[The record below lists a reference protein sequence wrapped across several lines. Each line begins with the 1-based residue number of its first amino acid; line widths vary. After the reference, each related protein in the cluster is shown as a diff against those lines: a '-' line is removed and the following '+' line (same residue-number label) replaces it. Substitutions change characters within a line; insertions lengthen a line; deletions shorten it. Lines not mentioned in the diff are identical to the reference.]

1 MKGTSGLHPEKSVD
15 NASPLVDPDSV
26 HTKKSTRK
34 PTVGKPKPLD
44 MSGCILL
51 SPDSMMKIDGQ
62 SMRSVYIEMGK
73 ESVFKGLE
81 RFLRTKPTK
90 ASPTL
95 RKSMKALF
103 DEMPPS
109 DFKSLML
116 SALDGDTNAGL
127 QIEKMGLWRAFRQ
140 AFPANLNDAY
150 VVWIEHFVEIEYA
163 SVEVDALLR
172 DAAYSRA
179 ADSVKGNPLLGLYF
193 SEPALQRLA
202 AATTVVDALVPRC
215 AGMFEFLLAQVAR
228 IEVHLRRQEAT
239 DSILVG
245 FDDLLMTH
253 QNQTC
258 NPGRELLR
266 WMRSVLRAKTLNEL
280 FEMGKVS
287 KDRPAVLDESTLKRW
302 ASGREFPREE
312 KFRRYIQTVLE
323 KCDPV
328 EMDAIARRVRTRYWV
343 ARRLHKLLELV
354 RLVLQ
359 NEHNHP
365 GDKNTISVLLGS
377 DSADDWVQ
385 CRYAFWKAHWENIGF
400 EERSNTLS

>member
-1 MKGTSGLHPEKSVD
+1 
-15 NASPLVDPDSV
+15 
-26 HTKKSTRK
+26 
-34 PTVGKPKPLD
+34 
-44 MSGCILL
+44 
-51 SPDSMMKIDGQ
+51 
-62 SMRSVYIEMGK
+62 
-73 ESVFKGLE
+73 
-81 RFLRTKPTK
+81 
-90 ASPTL
+90 
-95 RKSMKALF
+95 
-103 DEMPPS
+103 
-109 DFKSLML
+109 
-116 SALDGDTNAGL
+116 
-127 QIEKMGLWRAFRQ
+127 
-140 AFPANLNDAY
+140 
-150 VVWIEHFVEIEYA
+150 
-163 SVEVDALLR
+163 
-172 DAAYSRA
+172 
-179 ADSVKGNPLLGLYF
+179 
-193 SEPALQRLA
+193 
-202 AATTVVDALVPRC
+202 
-215 AGMFEFLLAQVAR
+215 
-228 IEVHLRRQEAT
+228 
-239 DSILVG
+239 LVG